1 MSQRVFYIVHLDKAR
16 IASLAVIV
24 AGLLLTAFATGYRT
38 GNAVDPLPTD
48 RSNIG
53 FNDLSFN
60 DLSLNETIDS
70 MAERQNDTS
79 VDNDQVHSLETSAT
93 DSKEPNSLSNS
104 SIDLLATKETNL
116 EPKQR
121 VNLLD
126 SALDTTEDNNKY
138 QNLDATSEKVSRSS
152 DKKVDD
158 VKKAITKK
166 PTTKESQTNHKP
178 VKKQKKTTKKE
189 IKNQEKTQVDRKD
202 TKKETAKKEPT
213 TVAKKEPK
221 PDIYLLQMGAY
232 QSREAALRL
241 SDQIRQHGIQTYV
254 RKTGNVHTVRTEA
267 VTNRQQLFQ
276 TEKKL
281 KSLRFSPI
289 TVMIKENN

>member
-48 RSNIG
+48 RSNIA
-53 FNDLSFN
+53 FNDLN
-60 DLSLNETIDS
+60 LNETIDP
-70 MAERQNDTS
+70 MAERQNDPS
-79 VDNDQVHSLETSAT
+79 ADNDQVHSLDQPMTSAT
-93 DSKEPNSLSNS
+93 DSKEPNSLQNS
-104 SIDLLATKETNL
+104 SIDLLASKEANL
-116 EPKQR
+116 KPKQR

-126 SALDTTEDNNKY
+126 SAIDTTEDNDNY
-138 QNLDATSEKVSRSS
+138 QNSDATAEKISRSS

-158 VKKAITKK
+158 AKKTVKKK
-166 PTTKESQTNHKP
+166 PTTKESQTNPKP

-189 IKNQEKTQVDRKD
+189 QEKSQVVRKN
-202 TKKETAKKEPT
+202 TKKETEKPEPT